1 MLWHGEVPVGARART
16 GLRKLI
22 CGELIRAYYEVTNV
36 SITGD
41 LSKAHLQYDVCM
53 CLLQIGEAIIA
64 GANRKKHV
72 AVVGLA
78 STARCVSFA
87 HRSSPLDV

>member
-16 GLRKLI
+16 GLGKLI

-53 CLLQIGEAIIA
+53 RNCTNHKTDCAF
-64 GANRKKHV
+64 
-72 AVVGLA
+72 AVSALTSLSA
-78 STARCVSFA
+78 L
-87 HRSSPLDV
+87 RS

>member
-1 MLWHGEVPVGARART
+1 M
-16 GLRKLI
+16 KKSI
-22 CGELIRAYYEVTNV
+22 CTNV

-53 CLLQIGEAIIA
+53 CLLQIGEATIA

-72 AVVGLA
+72 AVVGYGHCPKLLRQLNLYPHRD
-78 STARCVSFA
+78 SNHPSPFA
-87 HRSSPLDV
+87 LL